1 MPKPKPFSGKKGASR
16 FASID
21 EAIEHFRRGG
31 ISVLVDDE
39 SRENEGDFCIAAEK
53 VSPETINFMTKEGR
67 GLVCLALTTE
77 RVEALGLPMMV
88 PRSQNGSRFTT
99 AFTVSIEARK
109 GVTTGISAQDRAH
122 TIATAIDPE
131 AGAVGSG
138 DAGPRFSAPRP
149 AGGGAPPGGTHRGG
163 GGIWP
168 ASRDWTPR
176 G

>member
-131 AGAVGSG
+131 AGPSDLVTPGHVFPLRARPEGVLRRAGHTEAVVDLARLAGLDPSG
-138 DAGPRFSAPRP
+138 
-149 AGGGAPPGGTHRGG
+149 
-163 GGIWP
+163 
-168 ASRDWTPR
+168 
-176 G
+176 